1 MIGEHPRVLAV
12 DDEAHI
18 LDLLRV
24 GFKQHGMELLEAHT
38 GEQALARVRGEAP
51 DLVVLDLGLPDRDG
65 FDVLSQIRRESKVPV
80 IVLTVRG
87 AEEEKVRGLE
97 LGADDYVTKPFSPAE
112 LAARVKAVLRR
123 VEAVHPPPLGLVVID
138 EHLQVNFDERLAIVG
153 GRAVHLRPTEHRLLH
168 LLVTHAGH
176 TLPFSRILDEVWG
189 AGYQNEVHYVHL
201 YVTYLRQKI
210 EPVPSRP
217 RYILTRRGLGYQFC
231 AFGPATTE
239 VDGPAS
245 A

>member
-1 MIGEHPRVLAV
+1 VIGEHPRILAV

-51 DLVVLDLGLPDRDG
+51 DLVLLDLGLPDRDG
-65 FDVLSQIRRESKVPV
+65 FDVLSEIRRESKVPV

-123 VEAVHPPPLGLVVID
+123 VEAVHSPRLGLVVVD
-138 EHLQVNFDERLAIVG
+138 EHLQVNFDERLAIVN
-153 GRAVHLRPTEHRLLH
+153 GRPVHLRPTEHRLLQ
-168 LLVTHAGH
+168 LLVEHAGH

-189 AGYQNEVHYVHL
+189 PGYHNEVHYVHL

-210 EPVPSRP
+210 EPVPAQP
-217 RYILTRRGLGYQFC
+217 RYILTRRGLGYQFRP
-231 AFGPATTE
+231 FGPAAAE
-239 VDGPAS
+239 IDDPRS

>member
-1 MIGEHPRVLAV
+1 MSSEQPRVLAV

-24 GFKQHGMELLEAHT
+24 VFHRQGIDLLEAHT
-38 GEQALARVRGEAP
+38 AAQALARLRAEAP
-51 DLVVLDLGLPDRDG
+51 DLIVLDLGLPDRDG
-65 FDVLSQIRRESKVPV
+65 FEVLSEIRRESAVPV
-80 IVLTVRG
+80 IILTVRDDE
-87 AEEEKVRGLE
+87 AEKVRGLE

-123 VEAVHPPPLGLVVID
+123 VDTVRLRSLGRVVVD
-138 EHLQVNFDERLAIVG
+138 EYLQVDFDERLAIVA
-153 GRAVHLRPTEHRLLH
+153 GRPVHLRPTEHRLLQ
-168 LLVTHAGH
+168 LLIEHAGH
-176 TLPFSRILDEVWG
+176 TLSFTRILEDVWG
-189 AGYQNEVHYVHL
+189 SGYQNEAHYVHL

-217 RYILTRRGLGYQFC
+217 HYILTRRGLGYQFR
-231 AFGPATTE
+231 AEAGATSEVGP
-239 VDGPAS
+239 PS

>member
-12 DDEAHI
+12 DDESHV

-24 GFKQHGMELLEAHT
+24 GLKQQGVELLEAHT
-38 GEQALARVRGEAP
+38 AAQAMARLRGEAP
-51 DLVVLDLGLPDRDG
+51 DLVLLDLGLPDRDG
-65 FDVLSQIRRESKVPV
+65 FDVLSDIRRESNVPV

-87 AEEEKVRGLE
+87 TEEEKVRGLE

-123 VEAVHPPPLGLVVID
+123 VDVVRPPPLGLVMVD
-138 EHLQVNFDERLAIVG
+138 EHLQLNFDERLAIVG
-153 GRAVHLRPTEHRLLH
+153 GRPVHLRPTEHRLLH
-168 LLVTHAGH
+168 LLVEHAGH
-176 TLPFSRILDEVWG
+176 TLPFARILDEVWG

-201 YVTYLRQKI
+201 YITYLRQKI
-210 EPVPSRP
+210 EPIPSQP
-217 RYILTRRGLGYQFC
+217 RYILTRRGLGYQFR
-231 AFGPATTE
+231 AHGDAAADE
-239 VDGPAS
+239 NPAS

>member
-1 MIGEHPRVLAV
+1 MIGDRPRVLAV
-12 DDEAHI
+12 DDESHV

-24 GFKQHGMELLEAHT
+24 GFQQHGIELLEAHT
-38 GEQALARVRGEAP
+38 GEQALARLRGEAP

-65 FDVLSQIRRESKVPV
+65 FDVLSQIRRESNVPV

-87 AEEEKVRGLE
+87 TEQERVRGLE

-112 LAARVKAVLRR
+112 LAARVKAVLGR
-123 VEAVHPPPLGLVVID
+123 VEAVHPPHLGLVVVD

-153 GRAVHLRPTEHRLLH
+153 GRPVHLRPTEHRLLH
-168 LLVTHAGH
+168 LLVEHAGH

-189 AGYQNEVHYVHL
+189 AGYHNEVHYVHL

-210 EPVPSRP
+210 EPVPSQP
-217 RYILTRRGLGYQFC
+217 HYILTRRGLGYQFR
-231 AFGPATTE
+231 AFGPAANE
-239 VDGPAS
+239 IDDPRS